1 MTRARN
7 HEPNPRNQI
16 DTKPLETKACAEFSS
31 VDDAPSAT
39 VFAEANGA
47 SEAFF
52 AGPVAMPGG
61 AEGVAPATPG

>member
-1 MTRARN
+1 M
-7 HEPNPRNQI
+7 
-16 DTKPLETKACAEFSS
+16 ETKACAEFSS
-31 VDDAPSAT
+31 VDDAPRAT
-39 VFAEANGA
+39 VFAEDGA